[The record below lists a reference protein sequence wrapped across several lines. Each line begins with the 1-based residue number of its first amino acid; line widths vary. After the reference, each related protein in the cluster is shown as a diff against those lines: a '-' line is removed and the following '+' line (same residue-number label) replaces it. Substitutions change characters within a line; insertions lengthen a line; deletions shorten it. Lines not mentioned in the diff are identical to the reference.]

1 MERFTCSSGPMNSMP
16 PYSRFLTGLTNLAG
30 VEAKKIPQKNFSLMV
45 SPCSPSEELDLVLLL
60 KLSLN
65 ISFDGKKAISRVF
78 GTHR

>member
-1 MERFTCSSGPMNSMP
+1 MNSIP
-16 PYSRFLTGLTNLAG
+16 PFSRFFTGLTNLAG
-30 VEAKKIPQKNFSLMV
+30 VEARKMPEKNFSLMV

-65 ISFDGKKAISRVF
+65 ISFDGKKAISRVL